1 MTVSNETP
9 KGRTVS
15 WSAPGAE
22 PGALNARRLQ
32 VCPYQL
38 WATSLLFYFAE
49 FPRKEL
55 VADEFVLSSRNRLIL
70 VLRGGAAAVPK
81 HAGRKC

>member
-1 MTVSNETP
+1 M
-9 KGRTVS
+9 
-15 WSAPGAE
+15 
-22 PGALNARRLQ
+22 
-32 VCPYQL
+32 
-38 WATSLLFYFAE
+38 LFYFAE